1 MVKYYKKIL
10 VDRPWN
16 RPNLTSN
23 GVLGGGEFACI
34 SLTTLQASTYDIWH
48 LFDGIDTG
56 ENLWSSTSGQGA
68 FVFYNPTPLKIET
81 LEVVNYYAANN
92 YGSNWYKGSVYGS
105 NDNVNWVK
113 LTDFINESHYSSGE
127 HWVIPVNSTGYYKYH
142 KVQVLQNVGYASAS
156 YTNGREMY
164 IIATQKIISWQECT
178 QAEYDQ
184 LPEDDRKIVTN
195 IYSAFARNLS
205 SGIKLYGVLN
215 TIKHQVVKEF
225 NSSQYSSELQ
235 AQEGINGVKFSPSN
249 LYGMTSLSSYIRIPQ
264 NQKVIFE
271 LPDNLVRVNYVHH
284 KGYTVGQVMPAAN
297 INQVDVSNDGVK
309 WTTVATY
316 TMPTY
321 GIAGDVTNQLDLPKI
336 KYIRLNFWYHG
347 SGSPSYYGSGGAGSV
362 YINYHVKENGKEK
375 EVVKYYL
382 GGR

>member
-23 GVLGGGEFACI
+23 GVLGGGEFACT
-34 SLTTLQASTYDIWH
+34 SLTPLQASTYDIWH
-48 LFDGIDTG
+48 LFNGIEG
-56 ENLWSSTSGQGA
+56 EDLWSSTSGQGA
-68 FVFYNPTPLKIET
+68 FVFYNPNPLKVESF
-81 LEVVNYYAANN
+81 EVVNYYGPYN
-92 YGSNWYKGSVYGS
+92 YSSCWSKGSVYGS
-105 NDNVNWVK
+105 DDNVNWEK
-113 LTDFINESHYSSGE
+113 LTDFINESHYNSGE
-127 HWVIPVNSTGYYKYH
+127 HWAIPVNSTGYYKYH
-142 KVQVLQNVGYASAS
+142 KVQILENVPSGGFTMA
-156 YTNGREMY
+156 REMY
-164 IIATQKIISWQECT
+164 ITATQQVNSWAECT

-184 LPEDDRKIVTN
+184 LADDDRKIVAD
-195 IYSAFARNLS
+195 IYSAFARDLL

-249 LYGMTSLSSYIRIPQ
+249 LYGMTNLSSYINIPQ

-336 KYIRLNFWYHG
+336 KYIRLNFWFHG
-347 SGSPSYYGSGGAGSV
+347 SGSPSYYGSGGVGSV

>member
-23 GVLGGGEFACI
+23 GVLGGGELACT
-34 SLTTLQASTYDIWH
+34 SLTPLQASTYDIWH
-48 LFDGIDTG
+48 LFNGIEG
-56 ENLWSSTSGQGA
+56 EDLWSSTSGQGA
-68 FVFYNPTPLKIET
+68 FVFYNPNPLKVESF
-81 LEVVNYYAANN
+81 EVVNYYGPYN
-92 YGSNWYKGSVYGS
+92 YSSCWSKGSVYGS
-105 NDNVNWVK
+105 DDNVNWEK
-113 LTDFINESHYSSGE
+113 LTDFINESHYNSGE
-127 HWVIPVNSTGYYKYH
+127 HWAIPVNSTGYYKYH
-142 KVQVLQNVGYASAS
+142 KVQVLQNVGYASANL
-156 YTNGREMY
+156 TMAREMY
-164 IIATQKIISWQECT
+164 ITATQQVNSWAECT

-184 LPEDDRKIVTN
+184 LPENNRKIVAD
-195 IYSAFARNLS
+195 IYSAFARDLS

-215 TIKHQVVKEF
+215 TTKHQVVKEF
-225 NSSQYSSELQ
+225 SSPQYSSELQ

-249 LYGMTSLSSYIRIPQ
+249 LYGMTNLSSYINIPQ

-284 KGYTVGQVMPAAN
+284 KGYTVGQVMPASN

-316 TMPTY
+316 SIPTY

-336 KYIRLNFWYHG
+336 KYIRFNFWFHG
-347 SGSPSYYGSGGAGSV
+347 SGSPSYYGSGGVGSV
-362 YINYHVKENGKEK
+362 YINYHVKDNGKEK
-375 EVVKYYL
+375 EVVGYYL